1 MNTINSVYRIMI
13 ENFDEDFEIIDETTF
28 LEDAM
33 LIAKSYGREHYRA
46 IWIEELDKYGNKV
59 RDIEV
64 ED

>member
-33 LIAKSYGREHYRA
+33 LIAKSYGREKYKV

-64 ED
+64 EE

>member
-13 ENFDEDFEIIDETTF
+13 ENFNEEFEIIDETTF

-33 LIAKSYGREHYRA
+33 LIAKSIGKERYKT
-46 IWIEELDKYGNKV
+46 IWIEELDKNGNKV

-64 ED
+64 E